1 MKRIVTACVLALFVA
16 AVAFADDAP
25 KKDNAKAPADAK
37 PDVKKMSGISILGNQ
52 EAPKSLVIV
61 PWKSSTIGDGVGISR
76 ALDNKPKP
84 VDRDVFAR
92 ELSYYRIKSN
102 SDTK

>member
-1 MKRIVTACVLALFVA
+1 MNKFVTICLLTLLATA
-16 AVAFADDAP
+16 ASADDAP
-25 KKDNAKAPADAK
+25 KGEGKKDAGAPTDAK
-37 PDVKKMSGISILGNQ
+37 KMTGISILGNQ

-61 PWKSSTIGDGVGISR
+61 PWKSSMIGDGVGISR
-76 ALDNKPKP
+76 ALDTKPKP

>member
-1 MKRIVTACVLALFVA
+1 MKTVVIVCLLTLF
-16 AVAFADDAP
+16 AVARASADDAP
-25 KKDNAKAPADAK
+25 KSDAK
-37 PDVKKMSGISILGNQ
+37 KDAAAAPDVKKMAGISILGNQ

-61 PWKSSTIGDGVGISR
+61 PWKSSKIGDGVGISR
-76 ALDNKPKP
+76 ALDTKPKP

-92 ELSYYRIKSN
+92 ELSYYALKSN